1 MKRMILFLLI
11 LGTMLTLTACQ
22 EETARQQSFYYLR
35 TEDTIAYGREDA
47 LIVAVP
53 QEFSPETELE
63 ILLQLYL
70 DGPVDE
76 DHRNPFPRRTYLLST
91 IEHGDTLLVV
101 LSREFSTLDGMQLT
115 LAKTAEIGLH
125 DLPGCTFPLGST
137 GVFSVG
143 DGRFYFSDPIS
154 NPEEKT
160 FSSTVHLY
168 RMDETNPQLFTLCE

>member
-115 LAKTAEIGLH
+115 LAGACLAATCQ
-125 DLPGCTFPLGST
+125 DLT
-137 GVFSVG
+137 GFEKIQVRSGENTYDFDVNSFVFLDTS
-143 DGRFYFSDPIS
+143 
-154 NPEEKT
+154 PEK
-160 FSSTVHLY
+160 
-168 RMDETNPQLFTLCE
+168 